1 MKKHLIALGCLA
13 GLALIVT
20 EASAATLSWTIQ
32 TVGGESPSL
41 AFDAA
46 GRPAIA
52 YRIAN
57 QNGFKYTAFNGTS
70 WAAAQTV
77 DATGYNASLA
87 FNPATGKAQ
96 IAFVKDVQVDGF
108 AASFINFAT
117 LDGAWSV
124 ETVNNT
130 VKFFDPTGR
139 SPNLAIDATGKPHIG
154 WGGPNPGNA
163 DYSYSTKV
171 GGNWVTELVE
181 GPAGPFTAEHSSL
194 ALKSD
199 GVPAITHNAR
209 TLDDQNAA
217 VYRTHYTIRLGGVWS
232 VPEYAV
238 VPVVVDGSPQNIV
251 GPRGVLRFDKADVP
265 HLAYVGI
272 GAIKYATRAS
282 DGTWSAETVVTSG
295 SYLSMVIHPVTGV
308 PFISF
313 LDGFGQTNVTLKVA
327 HKTSGSWEVE
337 TIESGLSDNVSPSMA
352 LDPTGTTL
360 GVAYN
365 GKYAFATI
373 STALTVAT
381 ASPLPGGT
389 VNRPYS
395 KIFQRING
403 TAAFTWSKV
412 TGTFPDG
419 LTLNANTGELSGTPT
434 VANQNASFRL
444 RVTDGVNATA
454 EKDFT
459 LAISTA
465 PAITANATLSEAT
478 LGLAYSQTVTISGG
492 TAPQTWSKT
501 SGTLPDGVTLN
512 PSTGV
517 LGGTP
522 TVAGTFNFTIQVA
535 DANAATA
542 SKALSVVVN
551 NALAIT
557 KTSPVPAATAGIAY
571 SQTITAVGGTLPL
584 AWTITSGALPAGL
597 NLNTGNG
604 LVSGTTTVSGTAN
617 FTVKVADANNASMTR
632 AFAVTVNDAPAIT
645 TTALPEGTL
654 SLAYSYQATAVGGT
668 LPRVWSLATGS
679 LPAGLTMSGAGLFS
693 GTPTAAGTVNLAL
706 RVTDQNGAV
715 ANRALTLTVK
725 AEPQGP
731 DLSAGQTLHSSR
743 CASCHNTTSFQPFA
757 GASKLI
763 LDYKGDHRNG
773 AISALTDR
781 SKTNLAFY
789 ISSLSGSTN
798 IINGVVKDVA
808 NQGLG
813 GVTLTASSG
822 YLPTHTAVTSTNGAY
837 SITGLAPGDY
847 IVQAS
852 KSGVTFTPSSVN
864 LAVTKDKYWLAGNV
878 VVTPGVQPY
887 VPPVNFTANQAPA
900 VTLMEPLS
908 RLVNNVTV
916 YDLMSN
922 KAFVDPATIVLTATA
937 ADPDGTISGVAF
949 YADGKLI
956 GNGLPRPNSTSFYD
970 LTWPNVAA
978 RTNTMIT
985 AVAKDNLAVNTT
997 SAPVTIQVLTP
1008 VAAPGISLDNGS
1020 AIYNLKCS
1028 ACHGALPGR
1037 NPTWAG
1043 IAQNY
1048 HPGIL
1053 ASRSRYREFDFVA
1066 QHRPVISNYFANVIT
1081 ESEKSDLSAYLA
1093 SSVPERTSMMGTVRN
1108 ASGQPV
1114 PGATVNIS
1122 SLYNPSVTVA
1132 SDSMGNYRVEGLFH
1146 GDYTVSAAYDGL
1158 NPFYPLAYSVNS
1170 DPGGSQAVW
1179 ADRLRTLNI
1188 PHQSGT
1194 PPVPL
1199 DFSPGHRVQGSIRNS
1214 NGRGFNGV
1222 VVQASALNTGT
1233 AADSAISDG
1242 YGDFAFVVPDG
1253 NYTVA
1258 IVQGP
1263 FQPQPLL
1270 DYTFSPASVNVTVAG
1285 TDQSGANFTVDAY
1298 PSLTISGTVTN
1309 QSGAGM
1315 SGVTVSLAEALSVTT
1330 TTDINGNYTLTSP
1343 NPGTFTVTP
1352 AKANHLFTPA
1362 NQVVT
1367 IGVGSRTNVNFTGL
1381 LNSFNVT
1388 GTVRTRT
1395 MFSGPPSFSTI
1406 PGEPIA
1412 NVAVSVPGQTVL
1424 TDANGQYRLVL
1435 TNNSYTITAARSG
1448 YLFDTAPQ
1456 NITVSG
1462 ANRAGI
1468 DFIAQL
1474 RITYASLSGNNN
1486 NDGSSWKSAKSSI
1499 QKAINITANGGEVWV
1514 GGGVYFERISFGGIS
1529 LYGVNKPVLNGQPL
1543 PFGEQFV
1550 RGPVVIIDSYNY
1562 GGGTNGTRLDGFT
1575 IINGLAKSPSPNT
1588 GGGINCRA
1596 TDTEAGPVV
1605 IANNT
1610 IAGNLAGFKGGGI
1623 FLDGKATITNN
1634 VVTGNS
1640 TEYGPGA
1647 GIYCNFG
1654 STLVTIANN
1663 LIANNTASEG
1673 GGGISTDATSILI
1686 ANNTIVDNA
1695 NINAGAGGIYFG
1707 SSSGNSTNA
1716 NNIIAFNSSGIGP
1729 ANATVTNRYNCI
1741 VSNLTANYIGL
1752 TSGPGAVSVNPLFVN
1767 RAEGNYRLLGA
1778 SPLINAG
1785 DNNLKV
1791 GGLDLDGA
1799 PRVEGVTVDLGAYE
1813 YQTPNAAPE
1822 VALTSPVNGASFS
1835 TPASFTMNALATDL
1849 DGTVTRVD
1857 YYAGDSLLGTVTS
1870 PPFAFSLNGLQ
1881 AGVHHLTAVA
1891 TDNRGAWTVSA
1902 PVTVTVHLATD
1913 PTVSITSPLDNT
1925 RLAAPAQIT
1934 IQANAADLDGT
1945 ITKVEFYVNGLKAG
1959 EDTVAPYSY
1968 TWTNVVSGSYLLTA
1982 KATDN
1987 SGAFRT
1993 STPLNVTVVN
2003 APQIYQ
2009 QDTVYTGGEFRLPMK
2024 LETGKSYLI
2033 QASTNLV
2040 TWTTLQAFVAFGNA
2054 IEFVDTQAMN
2064 YPGRFYRI
2072 VQVD

>member
-1 MKKHLIALGCLA
+1 MKTHPITLGCLVGLTLLVA
-13 GLALIVT
+13 G
-20 EASAATLSWTIQ
+20 ASAATLSWTIQ
-32 TVGGESPSL
+32 TAGGERPSL

-52 YRIAN
+52 FQTAN
-57 QNGFKYTAFNGTS
+57 VAGVKYTTFDGTTWS
-70 WAAAQTV
+70 AAQTV
-77 DATGYNASLA
+77 SATGWSGSLA

-96 IAFVKDVQVDGF
+96 IAFVNDNNV
-108 AASFINFAT
+108 AFAT
-117 LDGAWSV
+117 LNGTWSV
-124 ETVNNT
+124 ETANALGD
-130 VKFFDPTGR
+130 FFDPTDR

-154 WGGPNPGNA
+154 WGGPLGNGNG

-181 GPAGPFTAEHSSL
+181 GPGGAFSAEQSSL
-194 ALKSD
+194 ALNSA
-199 GVPAITHNAR
+199 GVPAITYNSR
-209 TLDDQNAA
+209 TNGGGDGT
-217 VYRTHYTIRLGGVWS
+217 YRTKYTIRSGGVWNA
-232 VPEYAV
+232 VEYPV
-238 VPVVVDGSPQNIV
+238 VPLIIGGNILDNV
-251 GPRGVLRFDKADVP
+251 GPRGALKFDSADVP
-265 HLAYVGI
+265 HVAYLININGV
-272 GAIKYATRAS
+272 ARTVQYATRAAN
-282 DGTWSAETVVTSG
+282 GTWTSETVATITSPRDPW
-295 SYLSMVIHPVTGV
+295 LAIHPVTRV
-308 PFISF
+308 PYISF
-313 LDGFGQTNVTLKVA
+313 VDEDGLGGGVVKVA
-327 HKTSGSWEVE
+327 HKTTGIWEVE
-337 TIESGLSDNVSPSMA
+337 TIGPVLAGSTTSVA
-352 LDPTGTTL
+352 IDPTGTTL

-373 STALTVAT
+373 STNLAIAT
-381 ASPLPGGT
+381 AGSLPGGT
-389 VNRPYS
+389 VNRPYT
-395 KIFQRING
+395 KTLQRING

-412 TGTFPDG
+412 TGTFPTG

-434 VANQNASFRL
+434 VANQNTSFRL

-459 LAISTA
+459 LVINAAPTIS
-465 PAITANATLSEAT
+465 ANATLPQAT
-478 LGLAYSQTVTISGG
+478 LGLAYSQTVTTSGG

-557 KTSPVPAATAGIAY
+557 KTSPVPAATAGIGY
-571 SQTITAVGGTLPL
+571 SQTVTAVGGTLPL

-604 LVSGTTTVSGTAN
+604 LVSGTTTASGTAN
-617 FTVKVADANNASMTR
+617 FTVKVADANNASVTR

-645 TTALPEGTL
+645 TTALPEGTV

-668 LPRVWSLATGS
+668 LPRAWSLATGI

-693 GTPTAAGTVNLAL
+693 GTPTAAGTVNLTL

-715 ANRALTLTVK
+715 ANRALTLTVR

-731 DLSAGQTLHSSR
+731 DLNAGQTLHSSR
-743 CASCHNTTSFQPFA
+743 CVSCHNTTSFQPFA

-763 LDYKGDHRNG
+763 LDYKGDHKNG

-813 GVTLTASSG
+813 GVTVTATSG
-822 YLPTHTAVTSTNGAY
+822 YLPTRTAVSSTNGAY

-852 KSGVTFTPSSVN
+852 KSGVTFTPSSVS

-878 VVTPGVQPY
+878 VVTPDVQPY

-908 RLVNNVTV
+908 RLVNDVTV

-937 ADPDGTISGVAF
+937 ADPDGTVSGVAF

-970 LTWPNVAA
+970 FTWPNVAA

-985 AVAKDNLAVNTT
+985 AVATDNLGLNTT

-1008 VAAPGISLDNGS
+1008 VAVPGISLDNGNV
-1020 AIYNLKCS
+1020 IYNLKCS
-1028 ACHGALPGR
+1028 VCHGGPPGR

-1053 ASRSRYREFDFVA
+1053 ASRSRYRDFDFVA
-1066 QHRPVISNYFANVIT
+1066 EHRPAISNYFANVIT

-1093 SSVPERTSMMGTVRN
+1093 ATVIERTSMMGTVRN
-1108 ASGQPV
+1108 ASGQPIA
-1114 PGATVNIS
+1114 GATVNIS
-1122 SLYNPSVTVA
+1122 SLYNPGVTVA

-1179 ADRLRTLNI
+1179 ADRLRTLYI
-1188 PHQSGT
+1188 PHQYGT

-1199 DFSPGHRVQGSIRNS
+1199 DFSPGHRVQGSIRNA

-1222 VVQASALNTGT
+1222 VVQASGIYPAT
-1233 AADSAISDG
+1233 AADAAISDG
-1242 YGDFAFVVPDG
+1242 NGDFLLVVPDG
-1253 NYTVA
+1253 NYTVV
-1258 IVQGP
+1258 IPQFLPYP
-1263 FQPQPLL
+1263 FQLNYV
-1270 DYTFSPASVNVTVAG
+1270 DYLFSPASLNVTVAG

-1309 QSGAGM
+1309 QAGVGM

-1330 TTDINGNYTLTSP
+1330 TTDTNGNYTLTSP

-1362 NQVVT
+1362 SQVVT

-1381 LNSFNVT
+1381 LNSFNIT
-1388 GTVRTRT
+1388 GTVRTRST
-1395 MFSGPPSFSTI
+1395 SSGPPFFNTI

-1412 NVAVSVPGQTVL
+1412 NVAVSVPGQTVF
-1424 TDANGQYRLVL
+1424 TDVNGGYRLVL
-1435 TNNSYTITAARSG
+1435 TNNTYTITAARSG
-1448 YLFDTAPQ
+1448 YVFDTPPQ
-1456 NITVSG
+1456 NITVGG
-1462 ANRAGI
+1462 ANRAGV
-1468 DFIAQL
+1468 DFSAQL

-1486 NDGSSWKSAKSSI
+1486 NDGSSWNSAKSSI
-1499 QKAINITANGGEVWV
+1499 QKAINITADGGQVWV
-1514 GGGVYFERISFGGIS
+1514 GGGVYFERISFESMS
-1529 LYGVNKPVLNGQPL
+1529 LYGVNKPVLNGKPL
-1543 PFGEQFV
+1543 PFGVQFE
-1550 RGPVVIIDSYNY
+1550 RGTVVKIRSYGY
-1562 GGGTNGTRLDGFT
+1562 GNTNVTRLDGFT
-1575 IINGLAKSPSPNT
+1575 IINGLTSGT
-1588 GGGINCRA
+1588 GGGIHCTA
-1596 TDTEAGPVV
+1596 TDPDAAPVV

-1610 IAGNLAGFKGGGI
+1610 IVGNTASFKGGGI
-1623 FLDGKATITNN
+1623 FLYGTATITNN
-1634 VVTGNS
+1634 VIIGNN
-1640 TEYGPGA
+1640 TQGGPGG
-1647 GIYCNFG
+1647 GIACNNS
-1654 STLVTIANN
+1654 STRVTIANN
-1663 LIANNTASEG
+1663 LIADNRAHEG
-1673 GGGISTDATSILI
+1673 GGGISASFTSSILI
-1686 ANNTIVDNA
+1686 ANNTIVDNTVT
-1695 NINAGAGGIYFG
+1695 NAGAGGIYFDSG
-1707 SSSGNSTNA
+1707 SFDATNA
-1716 NNIIAFNSSGIGP
+1716 NNIIAFNSSGIGSE
-1729 ANATVTNRYNCI
+1729 NSTVTNRYNCI

-1752 TSGPGAVSVNPLFVN
+1752 TPGPGDVSVNPLFVN
-1767 RAEGNYRLLGA
+1767 RAEADYHLLGA

-1799 PRVEGVTVDLGAYE
+1799 PRVEGVIVDLGAYE
-1813 YQTPNAAPE
+1813 YQAFNAAPE

-1934 IQANAADLDGT
+1934 IQANAADIDGT
-1945 ITKVEFYVNGLKAG
+1945 ITKVEFFVNGLKAG
-1959 EDTVAPYSY
+1959 EDTVAPYRY
-1968 TWTNVVSGSYLLTA
+1968 TWTNVVSGSYVLTA

-2003 APQIYQ
+2003 APQIFQ

-2072 VQVD
+2072 VQLD